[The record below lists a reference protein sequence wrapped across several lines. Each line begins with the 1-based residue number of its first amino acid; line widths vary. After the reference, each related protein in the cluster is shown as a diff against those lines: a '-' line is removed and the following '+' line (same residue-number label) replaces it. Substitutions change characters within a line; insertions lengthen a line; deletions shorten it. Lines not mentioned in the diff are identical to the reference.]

1 MASLVEELVSI
12 IEDEIVLY
20 QQLAEYGEQKRVILI
35 KADVPAL
42 EKLTA
47 LEQEVSDE
55 LLAKSNKQGIILK
68 DISNVLGK
76 SAEEMTVTKLIGYLG
91 SQPDIQAKLTEAKE
105 NLINIANEMEQINQL
120 NKALIAQAMEMCE
133 FDITLF
139 KSMRQA
145 PETANYNRNAY
156 NTGSILGSGGFDA
169 KQ

>member
-20 QQLAEYGEQKRVILI
+20 KQLAEYGEQKRVILI